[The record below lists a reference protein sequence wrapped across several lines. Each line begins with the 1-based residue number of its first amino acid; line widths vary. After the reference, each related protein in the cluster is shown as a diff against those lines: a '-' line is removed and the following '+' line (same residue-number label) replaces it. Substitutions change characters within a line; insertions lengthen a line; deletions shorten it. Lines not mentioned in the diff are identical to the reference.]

1 MKRLIFL
8 FPILLLLLGSC
19 DGDDAMEPILV
30 EEEFSTDLFFSE
42 YVEGTSFNKALEIVN
57 FTGETIDLEEAGY
70 SIRKQSNGEGNWM
83 GELLLTGSI
92 LHDEVFVIANEFSTE
107 ADLIN
112 RAQQLKAGAPMDFNG
127 NDAIGLFKDGV
138 LIDVIGVLDEVEDF
152 GKDVTLRRS
161 AEITEPSAIF
171 NTGEWEVFEVDD
183 FSDLGSH
190 SFQ

>member
-1 MKRLIFL
+1 MKRLVFL
-8 FPILLLLLGSC
+8 LPILLCVFISC

-42 YVEGTSFNKALEIVN
+42 YVEGTSFNKALEIAN
-57 FTGETIDLEEAGY
+57 FTGETIDLEESGY

-83 GELLLTGSI
+83 GEFFLTGSI
-92 LHDEVFVIANEFSTE
+92 LHEEVFVIANESSTE
-107 ADLIN
+107 IELLN

-152 GKDVTLRRS
+152 GRDVTLRRT
-161 AEITEPSAIF
+161 AEIIEPSAIF
-171 NTGEWEVFEVDD
+171 NTGEWEEFEVDD
-183 FSDLGSH
+183 FSGLGSH